1 MIYKNADR
9 TFLNEKWRYR
19 APASGGSNQYRI
31 AGMQTRLHQAVAH
44 SVRIQRARRA
54 VCRLRFLCLFLKYDV
69 GLLLRTLSKHAKR
82 YPAVYSSVLVT
93 LQRLS
98 ASVAMGATKFCY
110 SLKSRFSPLNSSA
123 SRCPSSE
130 WKNCFQA
137 ETIRLRAPSLT
148 INLHAVPFACFR
160 GSRVWTVCVG
170 LGFVCLR
177 WVLCGW
183 GGVGVGGVEIVSAHV

>member
-82 YPAVYSSVLVT
+82 YPVVYSSVLVT
-93 LQRLS
+93 LQKAIRIRSHGGYEILLQFEESLLS
-98 ASVAMGATKFCY
+98 T
-110 SLKSRFSPLNSSA
+110 
-123 SRCPSSE
+123 E
-130 WKNCFQA
+130 
-137 ETIRLRAPSLT
+137 
-148 INLHAVPFACFR
+148 
-160 GSRVWTVCVG
+160 
-170 LGFVCLR
+170 
-177 WVLCGW
+177 
-183 GGVGVGGVEIVSAHV
+183 

>member
-1 MIYKNADR
+1 
-9 TFLNEKWRYR
+9 
-19 APASGGSNQYRI
+19 
-31 AGMQTRLHQAVAH
+31 
-44 SVRIQRARRA
+44 
-54 VCRLRFLCLFLKYDV
+54 
-69 GLLLRTLSKHAKR
+69 
-82 YPAVYSSVLVT
+82 
-93 LQRLS
+93 
-98 ASVAMGATKFCY
+98 MGATKFCY

-183 GGVGVGGVEIVSAHV
+183 GGVGVVGGVLCGVSWCFLSPASGCGLLSFATTRFRHMSKALTNYLTVRLHDVATSFAAIDLLPVHN